1 MKRTKKGVFW
11 CSWRELQNN
20 IFSLTFAQL
29 CIPGGHP
36 QSCQTDQLSPHCCYE
51 RPSQAGGGRIN
62 AADLI
67 SALTITNISSFQRES
82 EWMRPIMFT
91 RATSPLSFLLH
102 FCKCD
107 SDRELNKDPPTRRQP
122 RTSKSESENLCMKY
136 LWTQQNLNNWFR
148 DFLLHNYHIWR

>member
-1 MKRTKKGVFW
+1 MKRTKRGFLVQLKGSAKQHLFADI
-11 CSWRELQNN
+11 CSIVYSRWPSTKL
-20 IFSLTFAQL
+20 SDWPA
-29 CIPGGHP
+29 
-36 QSCQTDQLSPHCCYE
+36 SPHCCYE
-51 RPSQAGGGRIN
+51 RPSQADRGRIN
-62 AADLI
+62 AADLT

-91 RATSPLSFLLH
+91 RATSPLSFVLH

-122 RTSKSESENLCMKY
+122 RTSKSESENLCMKH